1 MTEYLFIAKP
11 ETNYKEVKAGTHMNW
26 SCSATATTGDRA
38 LLYITRGQGI
48 IAEWIIASKPWK
60 TKKYYRCK
68 VQFLRDINTPITID
82 EIRLL
87 APTWKAVQPN
97 FRGHHSISIPKNIY
111 TRICKRRP
119 GALTSYDTEI
129 HKLNLAIKKS
139 QKSSKK
145 ERQKRLRCALK
156 KPRTI
161 QVIQTLFQRNTDVIA
176 EILDRANGFCERC
189 GSAAPFI
196 SSATGQPY
204 LEVHHKTRLADGGYD
219 TVKNAIALCPNCH
232 RHEHYA

>member
-139 QKSSKK
+139 Q
-145 ERQKRLRCALK
+145 
-156 KPRTI
+156 
-161 QVIQTLFQRNTDVIA
+161 IQTVFQRNTDVIA